1 MMTYNNGTC
10 ALQFPSHYVPVTEEE
25 MEYIDGGYYLS
36 KAACT
41 GVVAAI
47 GLNPCAIA
55 LGYVGVTLARKVV
68 TRVSAAIGG
77 FVGWAAGVLISAAM
91 AYVGAQLVAMAKG
104 IIAGAKYNGVDFTFE
119 INFGKNKWGLDYC
132 VR

>member
-1 MMTYNNGTC
+1 M
-10 ALQFPSHYVPVTEEE
+10 
-25 MEYIDGGYYLS
+25 
-36 KAACT
+36 
-41 GVVAAI
+41 
-47 GLNPCAIA
+47 
-55 LGYVGVTLARKVV
+55 
-68 TRVSAAIGG
+68 
-77 FVGWAAGVLISAAM
+77 ISAAM